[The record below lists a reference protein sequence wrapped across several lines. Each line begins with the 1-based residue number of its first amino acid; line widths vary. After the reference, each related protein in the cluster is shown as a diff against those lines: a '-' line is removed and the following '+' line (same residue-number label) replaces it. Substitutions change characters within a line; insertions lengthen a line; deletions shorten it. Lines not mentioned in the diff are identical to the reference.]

1 MDVRKANKFGT
12 ILRPLI
18 STLLGFDVMC
28 RNTPISTFILLL
40 ISMAVGLG
48 GCQSS
53 PEPPPERKPAAAPET
68 EPKAPPLDNAVL
80 FPLLDA
86 AEQAIAENR
95 LTYPEAGS
103 AYSIYLQILEMYPDQ
118 EDAVRGIE
126 RIVEAYVALSMRAL
140 ERRQFGAARSMLT
153 RARLIEPGHPSIEP
167 SAAQIRLVEEADR
180 KTLQFKQAD
189 LLSEAADLTKQL
201 RELAKESNGRTCRF
215 IISARSDGQGRWIY
229 QQLSTGLDEQR
240 LRAQIKIRT
249 PAGVERLCFA
259 GQTQG

>member
-1 MDVRKANKFGT
+1 
-12 ILRPLI
+12 
-18 STLLGFDVMC
+18 MC
-28 RNTPISTFILLL
+28 RNTPILTSILLL
-40 ISMAVGLG
+40 ISVAVGLG

-53 PEPPPERKPAAAPET
+53 PEPPPEREPASEP

-103 AYSIYLQILEMYPDQ
+103 AYSIYLQILEMYPDH

-189 LLSEAADLTKQL
+189 LLSEAADLTTQL

-229 QQLSTGLDEQR
+229 QQLSNGLDEQR

-259 GQTQG
+259 SQTQG

>member
-1 MDVRKANKFGT
+1 
-12 ILRPLI
+12 
-18 STLLGFDVMC
+18 MC
-28 RNTPISTFILLL
+28 RNTPILTSILLL
-40 ISMAVGLG
+40 FLVTVGLG
-48 GCQSS
+48 GCQSA
-53 PEPPPERKPAAAPET
+53 PEPAPEPQAAAEPEP
-68 EPKAPPLDNAVL
+68 EAPRLDNAVL

-95 LTYPEAGS
+95 LTYPKAGS
-103 AYSIYLQILEMYPDQ
+103 AYSIYLQILERYPDQ

-140 ERRQFGAARSMLT
+140 ERRQFGAARSMLA

-189 LLSEAADLTKQL
+189 LASKAPYLTTQL
-201 RELAKESNGRTCRF
+201 RALAEESNGRTCRF

-229 QQLSTGLDEQR
+229 QQLSNGLGEQR